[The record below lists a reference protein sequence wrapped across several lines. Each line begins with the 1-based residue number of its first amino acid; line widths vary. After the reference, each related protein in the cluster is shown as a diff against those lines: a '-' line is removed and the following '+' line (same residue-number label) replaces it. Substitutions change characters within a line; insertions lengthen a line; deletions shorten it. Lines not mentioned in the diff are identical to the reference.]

1 MKHKYLINVLDY
13 ILSHE
18 HEDFI
23 DNLSEM
29 DISEHERKLIL
40 DWYHDNIG
48 TTEELKNT
56 FRKIANSSGGHIYA
70 SAICLQ
76 YNIKE

>member
-1 MKHKYLINVLDY
+1 MKHKYLINVLYY

-23 DNLSEM
+23 DNLSDM
-29 DISEHERKLIL
+29 DISEHERGLIL
-40 DWYHDNIG
+40 DWYHDNTD
-48 TTEELKNT
+48 TTEEIKNI
-56 FRKIANSSGGHIYA
+56 FRKMANANSGHIYA